1 MLHLRVRDSGEY
13 FIYYGP
19 SIIAPVMLE
28 KELHEG
34 RDFCFVHGSSPQGSA
49 LFGLCTIWT
58 LSQGSALFGHSNA
71 GSCLESPLH
80 VAAHHDIQVLYPL

>member
-1 MLHLRVRDSGEY
+1 MLHLHVRDSGKY

-34 RDFCFVHGSSPQGSA
+34 RDFCLVHGSSP
-49 LFGLCTIWT
+49 
-58 LSQGSALFGHSNA
+58 QGSALFGHSNA

-80 VAAHHDIQVLYPL
+80 LAAHHDIQVLHPL

>member
-49 LFGLCTIWT
+49 LFGLCTIGLITPGLCTIWT
-58 LSQGSALFGHSNA
+58 LHYLDSVPGL
-71 GSCLESPLH
+71 CTIWTLKCR
-80 VAAHHDIQVLYPL
+80 